1 MNVAVHWMLI
11 GKDGRV
17 AYDRYSTPTVSEDG
31 RVITT
36 KFEEDLQINAGDQM
50 IGELFFQDDYEQ
62 EQDDQYDPT

>member
-1 MNVAVHWMLI
+1 MKVAVHWMLI

-36 KFEEDLQINAGDQM
+36 KFEEDLQINEGDQM
-50 IGELFFQDDYEQ
+50 IGELFFEEDEDDSE
-62 EQDDQYDPT
+62 ETA